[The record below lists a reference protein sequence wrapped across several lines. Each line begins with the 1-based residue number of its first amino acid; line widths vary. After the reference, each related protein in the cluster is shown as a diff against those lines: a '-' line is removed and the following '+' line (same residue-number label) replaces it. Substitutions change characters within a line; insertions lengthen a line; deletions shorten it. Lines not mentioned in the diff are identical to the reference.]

1 MWFLLFIKFSF
12 LKQVYLTILSMHIKL
27 CVVTNYKKIGIKFS
41 FLKHVYLRILSM
53 HIKLCV
59 VTNYK
64 KIGITISNYLKKLES
79 Q

>member
-1 MWFLLFIKFSF
+1 
-12 LKQVYLTILSMHIKL
+12 MHIKL